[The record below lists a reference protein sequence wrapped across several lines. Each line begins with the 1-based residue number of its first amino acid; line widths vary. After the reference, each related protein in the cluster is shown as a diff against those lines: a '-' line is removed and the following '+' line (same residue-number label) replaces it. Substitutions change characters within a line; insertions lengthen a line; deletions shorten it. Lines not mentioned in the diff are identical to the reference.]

1 MGVDLLDQE
10 ARRQP
15 LGRRGRGQAFV
26 EMGQG
31 GLLDRHLPL
40 ERRSLQYFI
49 CAGEQTVRSVEETL
63 LDLGI
68 PGDSIHSE
76 KFGMV

>member
-1 MGVDLLDQE
+1 
-10 ARRQP
+10 
-15 LGRRGRGQAFV
+15 
-26 EMGQG
+26 
-31 GLLDRHLPL
+31 LLDRHLPL
-40 ERRSLQYFI
+40 ERRSLEYFV
-49 CAGEQTVRSVEETL
+49 CAGADTVRSVEETL